1 RPRHRLCGV
10 GPPPGPTAR
19 LYALATRGRHIALA
33 APGVDVLEP
42 APNDGVQL
50 ISGTSIA
57 AAHVSGIAALI
68 LERAPA
74 LRPVDVRNVLM
85 RSAAALNVPEAK
97 DDCGAGLADALRAVE
112 TVPASGQVQ
121 ARSEGTPVR

>member
-1 RPRHRLCGV
+1 V
-10 GPPPGPTAR
+10 VWAPGPAPAPR
-19 LYALATRGRHIALA
+19 LYACPNRGRHIALA

-74 LRPVDVRNVLM
+74 LRPDDVRNVLM